1 MSKPEPMSF
10 SGPLTRGSVRVEGVA
25 KFFPTP
31 KTGEPQWVLR
41 DVSLSLA
48 GGEFVCLL
56 GHSGCG
62 KSTLLNL
69 VAGYLKPDYGSITVS
84 GRPVVG
90 PSAERGVVFQD
101 HALFPWLSVEENI
114 VFGPRLQGKSTG
126 EIRDVAERLIRL
138 VGLTGSEHMY
148 PSSLSGG
155 MKQRVGIARAL
166 ANEPD
171 VLLMDEPFGALDML
185 TRESMQQELLRIWNA
200 LRPSIIFVTHSPS
213 EAVVLA
219 DRVAV
224 LSTHTHT
231 IERLIEIDLP
241 RPRSLRDPRF
251 LDLVDEIESVFLD
264 KSLTAVGGL

>member
-1 MSKPEPMSF
+1 MSTSKPVSF
-10 SGPLTRGSVRVEGVA
+10 SDPITRGSVQVQGVA
-25 KFFPTP
+25 KYFPAP

-69 VAGYLKPDYGSITVS
+69 VAGYLKPDRGSITVS

-90 PSAERGVVFQD
+90 PSAERGVVFQE
-101 HALFPWLSVEENI
+101 HALFPWLSVEENV
-114 VFGPRLQGKSTG
+114 VFGPRLQGRSSG

-138 VGLTGSEHMY
+138 VGLTGKEHMF

-171 VLLMDEPFGALDML
+171 VMLMDEPFGALDML
-185 TRESMQQELLRIWNA
+185 TRESMQQELLRIWTA
-200 LRPSIIFVTHSPS
+200 LRHSVIFVTHSPS

-241 RPRSLRDPRF
+241 RPRSPRDPRF

-264 KSLTAVGGL
+264 KTLVTAGGL